1 MIFDWSELVNFLI
14 FRHIVLLWL
23 RIWISLCLRR
33 SWLRFRVSF
42 RILWTVRVLVW
53 TRLVLSFIVMLNLLL
68 ILTAHFFILNNV
80 CKIHF
85 FFQTLN
91 SSFGLVT
98 NTKNSEVIVWI
109 ILLTIFFNF
118 TASCYFLE
126 LLTFFNWFFW
136 W

>member
-23 RIWISLCLRR
+23 RIWISLSLRR
-33 SWLRFRVSF
+33 SWLTFRVSF

-53 TRLVLSFIVMLNLLL
+53 TRLVLGFIVMLNLLL
-68 ILTAHFFILNNV
+68 ILTTHFFILNNV

-118 TASCYFLE
+118 TVSCYFLE

>member
-23 RIWISLCLRR
+23 RIWISLSLRR

-91 SSFGLVT
+91 STFGLVT
-98 NTKNSEVIVWI
+98 NTKNSKIVVWI
-109 ILLTIFFNF
+109 ILLTIFFYF
-118 TASCYFLE
+118 TVSCYFLE
-126 LLTFFNWFFW
+126 ILSIFNCFFDW
-136 W
+136 